1 MRCSNIVGMKTTL
14 DLDSDLL
21 RQAKA
26 AAALE
31 GTSLTRLIE
40 EGLSLRLRVPVASGR
55 AMQPV
60 RPVPVFT
67 RSRGGLRPGID
78 PCSNRSLLDAADAD
92 LDRDHHDDPLDRRA

>member
-1 MRCSNIVGMKTTL
+1 MKTTL

-40 EGLSLRLRVPVASGR
+40 EGLSLRLRVPAAGSR
-55 AMQPV
+55 ATPPV

-67 RSRGGLRPGID
+67 RGRGGLRPGID

-92 LDRDHHDDPLDRRA
+92 TDLNARDDPLDRSA

>member
-67 RSRGGLRPGID
+67 RGRGGLRPGID

>member
-1 MRCSNIVGMKTTL
+1 MKTTL
-14 DLDSDLL
+14 DIDSDLL

-40 EGLSLRLRVPVASGR
+40 EGLSLRLRAASSR
-55 AMQPV
+55 AASPV

-67 RSRGGLRPGID
+67 RGGGGLRPGID

-92 LDRDHHDDPLDRRA
+92 TDLDAHDDPLDRHA